1 MWADCG
7 DGRERQVGMVEKMKN
22 NKLVLLLLITGAVYL
37 FLQYIAPLLT
47 PVLVAMLFVTIFG
60 PTLQKLNNKLH
71 IHRQVGASILLLL
84 AGTVV
89 ILLVWVLFSWI
100 VGSLPEWMAQLDVLE
115 EDIVYIIH
123 EICDSVGNFLNMDS
137 VFLEDTILLQ
147 FQKGMDYFQ
156 MQMLPGMLSQ
166 SLEYVKAAGAMGA
179 FLVTFMIATVL
190 LARDYDSIMNQLLD
204 REEYHVLLEI
214 ICGMIR
220 YIATYV
226 KAQLVIMSAIA
237 GIAALTL
244 GIAGIH
250 HGPIW
255 GIVAGILD
263 ALPFVGTG
271 IVLVPLSLAQL
282 FQGRYALAVVCIVL
296 YVACIFLREFL
307 EPKLIGQ
314 RIGVKPIAILI
325 SLYAGIRLFGIWGII
340 KGPLGFII
348 IYQAYKSILRR
359 RESI

>member
-1 MWADCG
+1 
-7 DGRERQVGMVEKMKN
+7 MVEKIKN
-22 NKLVLLLLITGAVYL
+22 NKLVLLFLITGAVYL

-47 PVLVAMLFVTIFG
+47 PVLAAMLFVTIFG
-60 PTLQKLNNKLH
+60 PTLQKWKNKLH
-71 IHRQVGASILLLL
+71 IHRQVGAVILLLL
-84 AGTVV
+84 AGTIM

-100 VGSLPEWMAQLDVLE
+100 VGSLPEWMEQLDALE
-115 EDIVYIIH
+115 EDVVYLIH
-123 EICDSVGNFLNMDS
+123 EICGSVGNFLNMDS

-147 FQKGMDYFQ
+147 FQRGMDYFQ
-156 MQMLPGMLSQ
+156 MQLLPGMLSQ
-166 SLEYVKAAGAMGA
+166 SLEYAKVVGATGA
-179 FLVTFMIATVL
+179 FLVTFMIAAVL
-190 LARDYDSIMNQLLD
+190 LAKDYDHIMNQLLD

-244 GIAGIH
+244 EIAGIR
-250 HGPIW
+250 HGAIW

-271 IVLVPLSLAQL
+271 IVLVPLSLTQL
-282 FQGRYALAVVCIVL
+282 FHGQYALAAVCIVL
-296 YVACIFLREFL
+296 YVACIFLRELL
-307 EPKLIGQ
+307 EPKLIGKK
-314 RIGVKPIAILI
+314 IGVTPIAILV
-325 SLYAGIRLFGIWGII
+325 SLYAGIRLFGVWGII

-359 RESI
+359 RE